1 MQISRRSLFRKSGAA
16 LGVAGLTRLELFS
29 QQKQPDAFAD
39 LKSMTAG
46 VKPHEPA
53 DYEARIEKARKL
65 MINAKIDLLCLNGG
79 TSLDYFGAIRWG
91 LSERMFAMLIPARG
105 EIAYVCPKFEEG
117 RAREQ
122 VKYGTDIR
130 TWEEDQDPYLL
141 VKQILQDRKIA
152 SGIVGVEP
160 TVREFVVDAMQKA
173 CTTARFVNGE
183 NISQGC
189 RSIKSKKE
197 LEYMTI
203 ACNITKRAFEAG
215 FRTMREGMTQRE
227 LSANMSQATS
237 RLGATGGGS
246 VSFGPSSGNPHGS
259 LAERTLKAGDV
270 VLVDGG
276 CKVEGLSSD
285 VTRTV
290 VFGKPS
296 DKVRKIWD
304 IVLKAQTAA
313 LAAVR
318 PGVPCEAI
326 DAAARKVI
334 VDAGYGPDYKYFA
347 HRVGHGIGMDG
358 HEYPYLVRGNKLPLA
373 PGMTFSDEPGIYIAN
388 EFGVRIEDTFYV
400 AEDGGHFFGN
410 PIAAF
415 PAY

>member
-1 MQISRRSLFRKSGAA
+1 MRISRRCLFQKSGTALGIAA
-16 LGVAGLTRLELFS
+16 LAGIESFP
-29 QQKQPDAFAD
+29 QGKQPDPFAD
-39 LKSMTAG
+39 LKSMTEG
-46 VKPHEPA
+46 VKPLDRA
-53 DYEARIEKARKL
+53 DFEARIEKARKL
-65 MINAKIDLLCLNGG
+65 MADGKIDLLCLNGG

-91 LSERMFAMLIPARG
+91 LSERMFAMLIPAQG
-105 EIAYVCPKFEEG
+105 DIAYVCPKFEEG

-122 VKYGTDIR
+122 VKFGTDIR
-130 TWEEDQDPYLL
+130 TWEEDESPYAL

-152 SGIVGVEP
+152 SGTIGVEP
-160 TVREFVVDAMQKA
+160 TIREFVVDGMQKA
-173 CTTARFVNGE
+173 CPTARLVNGE

-189 RSIKSKKE
+189 RMIKSKKE
-197 LEYMTI
+197 LEYMTL

-215 FRTMREGMTQRE
+215 FRTLREGMSQRE
-227 LSANMSQATS
+227 LSANMSQATA
-237 RLGATGGGS
+237 RLGSTGGGS
-246 VSFGPSSGNPHGS
+246 ASFGPSSGNPHGS
-259 LAERTLKAGDV
+259 LVDRKLKAGDV

-296 DKVRKIWD
+296 DEFRKIWD
-304 IVLKAQTAA
+304 IVKKAQDAA

-318 PGVPCEAI
+318 PGVPCEAV

-347 HRVGHGIGMDG
+347 HRVGHGIGLDG

-373 PGMTFSDEPGIYIAN
+373 PGMTFSDEPGIYIADR
-388 EFGVRIEDTFYV
+388 FGVRIEDTFYV
-400 AEDGGHFFGN
+400 AEDGGHFFGKGVTE
-410 PIAAF
+410 IVS
-415 PAY
+415 Y